1 MFNLILFLS
10 PLFAVQWAFKSF
22 VYYVSL
28 WIYLPAQHRQY
39 SSTPLYSLCPR
50 IGQRGGASRLM
61 FIGCCWKTGRELEQS
76 CAPGS
81 VHALFHLLSTHR
93 IPKKEYICVSLIKLV
108 GIKYNIMNVNQS
120 LLQLRTVKRSD
131 LAMFQTRFP
140 FPHLLPGA
148 CLWLT
153 GTSLPLDHSNR
164 TSSSRQWAVYDE
176 KIKVSLF
183 RHFVGKVIFNVIHVY
198 FNKTEQHWH
207 SLLPANY

>member
-1 MFNLILFLS
+1 MKAFSSTPSRMSLFVFCLTYY
-10 PLFAVQWAFKSF
+10 FFKSTVCCPVTF
-22 VYYVSL
+22 QVFNHVSL

-50 IGQRGGASRLM
+50 VGQRGGASRLM
-61 FIGCCWKTGRELEQS
+61 FIGFCWKTGRELEQS

-148 CLWLT
+148 CL
-153 GTSLPLDHSNR
+153 
-164 TSSSRQWAVYDE
+164 
-176 KIKVSLF
+176 
-183 RHFVGKVIFNVIHVY
+183 
-198 FNKTEQHWH
+198 
-207 SLLPANY
+207 